1 MKIFQTLAGYS
12 LGQADLVRRAMSK
25 KKEDKLKIERNAFL
39 YGDVQRNIKGC
50 IKNGICEED
59 ANALF
64 DDIMEFAKYCFNKS
78 HAAAYA
84 LVSYQTAYLKY
95 HYPAEF
101 YCAMFN
107 NVDDEFL
114 PIIEDC
120 MKDKISTFTY
130 QM

>member
-1 MKIFQTLAGYS
+1 ML
-12 LGQADLVRRAMSK
+12 
-25 KKEDKLKIERNAFL
+25 
-39 YGDVQRNIKGC
+39 
-50 IKNGICEED
+50 KNGICKED

-120 MKDKISTFTY
+120 MKDKIILLPPDK
-130 QM
+130 